1 MIVLLRNADFSIL
14 KKPRHLKELTYRDA
28 GHSNQIQLGQA
39 VGDPKEIVE
48 DMKTLG
54 GHLQQQ
60 RDKSIDHLNPYR
72 YFVLYFYQNQA
83 MFRIWIHAESE
94 LAGFLDPDPG
104 SLKAVKM

>member
-54 GHLQQQ
+54 GHLCTNEINQ
-60 RDKSIDHLNPYR
+60 SINSLNAYFFTKTKECFGSGSLLNPYKFITWP
-72 YFVLYFYQNQA
+72 FVSGSVFG
-83 MFRIWIHAESE
+83 MRIRT
-94 LAGFLDPDPG
+94 
-104 SLKAVKM
+104 